1 MDGLE
6 SLFSPNMMGTANAIL
21 RAFNNRKYIFFVT
34 LMLDQAK
41 LKAVD
46 EKKKEEQGE
55 NSCCSAI
62 GIILLAGSPR
72 SFPRERCC
80 VKRKTTYPQILSFRW
95 CDKCKQ
101 VLCDKRN
108 VGPQLLYIKALE

>member
-41 LKAVD
+41 LKAVE
-46 EKKKEEQGE
+46 EKKKEEQG
-55 NSCCSAI
+55 
-62 GIILLAGSPR
+62 
-72 SFPRERCC
+72 
-80 VKRKTTYPQILSFRW
+80 K
-95 CDKCKQ
+95 
-101 VLCDKRN
+101 
-108 VGPQLLYIKALE
+108 